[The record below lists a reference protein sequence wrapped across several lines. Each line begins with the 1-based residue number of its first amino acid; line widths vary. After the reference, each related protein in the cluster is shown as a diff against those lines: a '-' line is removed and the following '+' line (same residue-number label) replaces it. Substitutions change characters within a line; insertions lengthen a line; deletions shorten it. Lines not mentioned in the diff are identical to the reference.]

1 MPLGI
6 LLDMHSQDTRIN
18 TCFRDVFIVHQR
30 MVTHALCGT
39 FALVHNLAQK
49 GVFGAGHVSK
59 GDMHKRAQI
68 KTPLLV

>member
-1 MPLGI
+1 
-6 LLDMHSQDTRIN
+6 
-18 TCFRDVFIVHQR
+18 